1 MMDFHFKKGKSIM
14 DKKTE
19 IIIFKLTKEEKELLK
34 KLARNKHLSVSSYIR
49 YKCFNIVESNED

>member
-1 MMDFHFKKGKSIM
+1 M

>member
-1 MMDFHFKKGKSIM
+1 M

-34 KLARNKHLSVSSYIR
+34 TLAQKKHLNVSSYIR
-49 YKCFNIVESNED
+49 YKCFCIAESDED